1 MSAIPKAGDVISIAR
16 AFSVEEVR
24 AFAALS
30 GDHGSHHEVPDAE
43 GRLMVHG
50 LLTCSILTS
59 IGGSLNYIAREMHF
73 EFVRPVFT
81 GDIITAEFKV
91 DAVDEQAGAWLL
103 AGTAVC
109 RNQHGKEVLKAITN
123 GVIRRPREP

>member
-1 MSAIPKAGDVISIAR
+1 MSAVPKAGDVITIAR

-30 GDHGSHHEVPDAE
+30 GDHGRHHETPDAE

-59 IGGSLNYIAREMHF
+59 PSCG
-73 EFVRPVFT
+73 
-81 GDIITAEFKV
+81 
-91 DAVDEQAGAWLL
+91 
-103 AGTAVC
+103 
-109 RNQHGKEVLKAITN
+109 
-123 GVIRRPREP
+123 